1 MARSVT
7 NKALDALLFAAG
19 YGNAHAAFARQVN
32 HAGRA
37 QGIWRYD
44 AASVYWWLR
53 GRRPAEHVQ
62 IAMAETIA
70 RKLSRPV
77 EISEL
82 GFVGTDLAD
91 AAYPS
96 TAGGAIDAAGRLW
109 TLLAHRVNS
118 PIGGVFHSGAAL
130 QAAFAWRYDLP
141 DPQVTRDGRPSLTAA
156 DIQPLHLLAG
166 HFADL
171 DRRHGGGSP
180 HTRALMADLLARQVI
195 PMLHGA
201 YADAVG
207 RDLMRATAALCGQL
221 AFMSYDAG
229 EHGIAQHHVT
239 IALRLAKAA
248 DDRLYGAHLLANLA
262 TQATYLGSTRDAAR
276 LAEAAVE
283 GAGRAPAAVRAR
295 LYTTAA
301 SAYGRS
307 GERRACRAALAKAER
322 AVDRMRKDESP
333 QWVSYFSPAHLA
345 GATLKCLS
353 DLRLHRQALRHA
365 SDAVTLAS
373 PNARTRALHSALIAL
388 THAQA
393 GDIEAACTWGR
404 EAARHASQV
413 SSARVTQRVQELTA
427 VLNPHRAMADVHDLL
442 STLAPVPS
450 SRPHPGPLK

>member
-37 QGIWRYD
+37 QGSWRYD

-62 IAMAETIA
+62 TVMAETIA
-70 RKLSRPV
+70 RKLGRPV
-77 EISEL
+77 EMTEL
-82 GFVGTDLAD
+82 GFVGTDFAD
-91 AAYPS
+91 AAYPP
-96 TAGGAIDAAGRLW
+96 TASGAIDAAGRLW

-141 DPQVTRDGRPSLTAA
+141 DTQVARDGRTSLTGA
-156 DIQPLHLLAG
+156 DIQPLYLLAE

-180 HTRALMADLLARQVI
+180 HTRALMADLLARQVV

-207 RDLMRATAALCGQL
+207 RDLMRATATLCGQL

-229 EHGIAQHHVT
+229 EHGIAQHHLT

-262 TQATYLGSTRDAAR
+262 TQAVYLGHTRDAAR
-276 LAEAAVE
+276 LAEAAVD

-322 AVDRMRKDESP
+322 AVDRMRKEDSP
-333 QWVSYFSPAHLA
+333 RWVSYFSPAHLA
-345 GATLKCLS
+345 GTTLKCLS

-365 SDAVTLAS
+365 SDAITLTTQ
-373 PNARTRALHSALIAL
+373 NARTRVLHSALIAL
-388 THAQA
+388 THARA
-393 GDIEAACTWGR
+393 GDLDAACTWGR
-404 EAARHASQV
+404 EAARHAPQV
-413 SSARVTQRVQELTA
+413 SSARVTQRIQELATA
-427 VLNPHRAMADVHDLL
+427 LTPHRTRADVHDLL
-442 STLAPVPS
+442 STLAPTPPPRS
-450 SRPHPGPLK
+450 HSGRL